1 MSLLI
6 EGQTR
11 KILVTLAFGSL
22 TGLDK
27 VGELLVLLVMWKVL
41 PFYQVSFGVK
51 QIV

>member
-22 TGLDK
+22 TGLGSDLK
-27 VGELLVLLVMWKVL
+27 VGELLVLLVM
-41 PFYQVSFGVK
+41 
-51 QIV
+51 